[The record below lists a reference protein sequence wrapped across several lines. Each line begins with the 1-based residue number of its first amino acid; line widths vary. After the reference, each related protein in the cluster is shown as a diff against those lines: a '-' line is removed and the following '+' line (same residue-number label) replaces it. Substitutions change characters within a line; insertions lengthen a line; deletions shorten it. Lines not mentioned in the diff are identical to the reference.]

1 MKKSIEVSEDS
12 LMKCKLSLVNEI
24 IYDKYANINGQRVY
38 PFDLFEKAEQEDKD
52 NIILMLLADKDDAY
66 YHAIEILKKR
76 FSEVLSDAEIEA
88 HIISEREDLALE
100 RHLEEAYD
108 YE

>member
-1 MKKSIEVSEDS
+1 MKKSIEVSEES
-12 LMKCKLSLVNEI
+12 LMECKLSLV
-24 IYDKYANINGQRVY
+24 
-38 PFDLFEKAEQEDKD
+38 DLFEDAEQDYKD
-52 NIILMLLADKDDAY
+52 DIPLMLLVDKDDAY
-66 YHAIEILKKR
+66 GCLIEVLEKR
-76 FSEVLSDAEIEA
+76 FSEVFSDAEIEA